1 VGRWL
6 GRPPEWVFAREK
18 QGDEMSESAW
28 FPTPKIVERT
38 QLTKL
43 LRSTGSRDFADLHR
57 RSICDVPWFTEQVLQ
72 FLNIRFDEPYTS
84 VLDLSRGPEWP
95 HWCVDGKLNITESCL
110 NHDPIRPAV
119 IWEGEE
125 GAVRQLTFA
134 ELREQVERVAAGL
147 RALGIRKSDTVGIY
161 MPMVPETLVALLA
174 LGRIGA
180 IAVPL
185 FSGYGPGAIETR
197 LNHTRA
203 KALITCRSFQRAGKR
218 IEMLK
223 TATAALAR
231 CPGVETLVVVSAEND
246 REAGAVSW
254 SKLFDFGKLDY
265 ERTAAEDPLIIIFS
279 SGTTGEPKG
288 IVHTHCSFPV
298 KAAQDI
304 AFYMDIGAGD
314 RISWIT
320 DLGWMMGPWLI
331 YGTLILGGTV
341 VLYDGAADCPAPDR
355 LWSFSARHRVNVLGV
370 SPSLMRKLGEYGDPQ
385 ISGHDLSELRA
396 FGSTGEPW
404 DPASWWWLFEGAGE
418 KRIPIINYSGGTEI
432 SGGILSN
439 HLLAP
444 IKPCGFAA
452 PCLGIAADVVDDSGE
467 SIKNGVGELAIRR
480 PWMGQACGFWNDTD
494 RYLKTYWERVP
505 GLWIH
510 GDWVEKDAD
519 GYWFILG
526 RSDDTLK
533 VGGKRLGPAEV
544 ESILSAYPGVFE
556 AAVIGIPD
564 RKKGTAIVGL
574 CVARE
579 SEGLAGRL
587 RDHVAR
593 ELGKP
598 LRPERIHFVSAL
610 PKTRNG
616 KIVRRVIRAAYL
628 HEDAGDLMSLEDPS
642 AIDQIRKL
650 TV

>member
-1 VGRWL
+1 MSQ
-6 GRPPEWVFAREK
+6 FAW
-18 QGDEMSESAW
+18 S
-28 FPTPKIVERT
+28 PTPEIVERA
-38 QLTKL
+38 QLTKF
-43 LRSTGSRDFADLHR
+43 LRLTYSRDFAELYQ
-57 RSICDVPWFTEQVLQ
+57 RSVSDVPWFTEQVLR
-72 FLNIRFDEPYTS
+72 FLNIRFDEPYAS
-84 VLDLSRGPEWP
+84 VLDLSRGQQWPE
-95 HWCVDGKLNITESCL
+95 WCVDGRLNITETCL
-110 NHDPIRPAV
+110 NHDGSGPAV
-119 IWEGEE
+119 ICESEE
-125 GAVRQLTFA
+125 GIVRQLSFR
-134 ELREQVERVAAGL
+134 ELREQVSQVAAGL
-147 RALGIRKSDTVGIY
+147 RALGIQKGDRVGIY
-161 MPMVPETLVALLA
+161 MPMTVETVVALLG

-185 FSGYGPGAIETR
+185 FSGYGPSAIETR
-197 LNHTRA
+197 LNHTGA
-203 KALITCRSFQRAGKR
+203 NALIAAYSFSRAGKQ
-218 IEMLK
+218 IDMMK
-223 TATAALAR
+223 TAKSAWAR
-231 CPGVETLVVVSAEND
+231 CPGVKTLIAVSAESAC
-246 REAGAVSW
+246 EADTFPW
-254 SKLFDFGKLDY
+254 SKLFEFGKTDY
-265 ERTAAEDPLIIIFS
+265 DRTAAEDPLVIIFS

-331 YGTLILGGTV
+331 YGTLILGGTI
-341 VLYDGAADCPAPDR
+341 VLYDGAADFPAPDR
-355 LWSFSARHRVNVLGV
+355 LWRFSTRHQVNVLGV
-370 SPSLMRKLGEYGDPQ
+370 SPSLIRKLAEHGDPQ
-385 ISGHDLSELRA
+385 ASGHDLSEVRA
-396 FGSTGEPW
+396 FASTGEPW
-404 DPASWWWLFEGAGE
+404 DPASWWWLFEKAGRS
-418 KRIPIINYSGGTEI
+418 RIPIINYSGGTEI

-452 PCLGIAADVVDDSGE
+452 PCAGIAADVVDESGN
-467 SIKNGVGELAIRR
+467 SIQTGVGELAIRS
-480 PWMGQACGFWNDTD
+480 PWIGQARGFWSDPD

-544 ESILSAYPGVFE
+544 ESILAAYPGVIE

-564 RKKGTAIVGL
+564 EKKGTAIVGL
-574 CVARE
+574 CVARA
-579 SEGLAGRL
+579 SDGLADRL
-587 RDHVAR
+587 RDHVAS

-598 LRPERIHFVSAL
+598 LKPERIHFVSAL

-628 HEDAGDLMSLEDPS
+628 HQDPGDLMALEDPS
-642 AIDQIRKL
+642 AVDQIREL

>member
-1 VGRWL
+1 
-6 GRPPEWVFAREK
+6 
-18 QGDEMSESAW
+18 MSEFAW
-28 FPTPKIVERT
+28 YPTPESVERA
-38 QLTKL
+38 QLTKF
-43 LRSTGSRDFADLHR
+43 LRSTCSRDFAELHQ
-57 RSICDVPWFTEQVLQ
+57 RSISDVPWFTEQVLQ

-84 VLDLSRGPEWP
+84 ILDLSRGPEWP
-95 HWCVDGKLNITESCL
+95 EWCVNGKLNITESCL
-110 NHDPIRPAV
+110 NHDASRPAV

-125 GAVRQLTFA
+125 GAVRQLSFG
-134 ELREQVERVAAGL
+134 ELRDQVSRVAAGL
-147 RALGIRKSDTVGIY
+147 SALGIKKGDTVGVY
-161 MPMVPETLVALLA
+161 MPMVPETVIALLG

-197 LNHTRA
+197 LNHTGA
-203 KALITCRSFQRAGKR
+203 KALIASQSFRRAGKR
-218 IEMLK
+218 IDMLQ
-223 TATAALAR
+223 TAKAALAR
-231 CPGVETLVVVSAEND
+231 CPEVKTLIVVSAENTS
-246 REAGAVSW
+246 EAGTFSW
-254 SKLFDFGKLDY
+254 SKLFEFGKADH
-265 ERTAAEDPLIIIFS
+265 ERTTAEDPLIIIFS

-304 AFYMDIGAGD
+304 AFHMDIGAGD

-331 YGTLILGGTV
+331 YGTLILGSTI
-341 VLYDGAADCPAPDR
+341 VLYDGAADFPSPDR
-355 LWSFSARHRVNVLGV
+355 LWSFSARHHMNVLGI
-370 SPSLMRKLGEYGDPQ
+370 SPSLIRKLAEYGDPQ

-396 FGSTGEPW
+396 FASTGEPW
-404 DPASWWWLFEGAGE
+404 DSASWWWLFEKAGRN
-418 KRIPIINYSGGTEI
+418 RIPIINYSGGTEI

-444 IKPCGFAA
+444 IKPCGFTA
-452 PCLGIAADVVDDSGE
+452 PCLGIAADVVDESGN
-467 SIKNGVGELAIRR
+467 SVKNGVGELAIRC
-480 PWMGQACGFWNDTD
+480 PWIGQARGFWNDTD
-494 RYLKTYWERVP
+494 RYMKTYWERVP

-519 GYWFILG
+519 GHWFILG

-544 ESILSAYPGVFE
+544 ESILAAYQGVIE

-564 RKKGTAIVGL
+564 EKKGTAIVGL

-579 SEGLAGRL
+579 SDGLADQL
-587 RDHVAR
+587 RNHVAN

-598 LRPERIHFVSAL
+598 LKPERIHFVSAL

-628 HEDAGDLMSLEDPS
+628 HQDLGDLMTLEDPS

>member
-1 VGRWL
+1 MNEYAWA
-6 GRPPEWVFAREK
+6 PTRE
-18 QGDEMSESAW
+18 
-28 FPTPKIVERT
+28 IVERA
-38 QLTKL
+38 QLTKF
-43 LRSTGSRDFADLHR
+43 LRLTSSRDFTELHR
-57 RSICDVPWFTEQVLQ
+57 RSVSDVPWFTEQVLR
-72 FLNIRFDEPYTS
+72 FLNIKFDEPYTS

-95 HWCVDGKLNITESCL
+95 NWCVNGKLNITESCL
-110 NHDPIRPAV
+110 NHDESGTAV

-125 GAVRQLTFA
+125 GAVRQLTFG
-134 ELREQVERVAAGL
+134 ELRDQVGQAAAGL
-147 RALGIRKSDTVGIY
+147 RALGINKGDTVGIY
-161 MPMVPETLVALLA
+161 MPMVPETVVALLA

-197 LNHTRA
+197 LNHTGA
-203 KALITCRSFQRAGKR
+203 KALITSESFRRAAKR
-218 IEMLK
+218 VDMLR
-223 TATAALAR
+223 TAQAALVR
-231 CPGVETLVVVSAEND
+231 CPNLETLIVVSAD
-246 REAGAVSW
+246 DTSKAGTFSW
-254 SKLFDFGKLDY
+254 SKLFAFGKADR

-288 IVHTHCSFPV
+288 IVHTHCSFPI

-304 AFYMDIGAGD
+304 AFNMDIGAGD

-341 VLYDGAADCPAPDR
+341 VLYDGAVDHPRSDR
-355 LWSFSARHRVNVLGV
+355 LWNFCARHSVNVLGI
-370 SPSLMRKLGEYGDPQ
+370 SPSLIRKLAEYGFPQ
-385 ISGHDLSELRA
+385 INGHDLSRLRA
-396 FGSTGEPW
+396 FASSGEPW
-404 DPASWWWLFEGAGE
+404 DPASWWWLFDKAGQ
-418 KRIPIINYSGGTEI
+418 KRVPVINYSGGTEI

-439 HLLAP
+439 HPLAP

-452 PCLGIAADVVDDSGE
+452 PCLGIAADVVDESGRSIE
-467 SIKNGVGELAIRR
+467 SGVGELAIRC
-480 PWMGQACGFWNDTD
+480 PWIGQARGFWNNAQ
-494 RYLKTYWERVP
+494 RYLNTYWERVP

-510 GDWVEKDAD
+510 GDWVERDAD
-519 GYWFILG
+519 GHWFILG

-544 ESILSAYPGVFE
+544 ESILTAYPGVLE

-564 RKKGTAIVGL
+564 ERKGTAIVGL

-579 SEGLAGRL
+579 TNGLADQL
-587 RDHVAR
+587 RDHVAT

-598 LRPERIHFVSAL
+598 LKPERIHFVSAL

-616 KIVRRVIRAAYL
+616 KIVRRAIRAAYL
-628 HEDAGDLMSLEDPS
+628 HQDPGDLMTLENPS

-650 TV
+650 NV

>member
-1 VGRWL
+1 
-6 GRPPEWVFAREK
+6 
-18 QGDEMSESAW
+18 MSEFAW
-28 FPTPKIVERT
+28 YPTPELVERA
-38 QLTKL
+38 QLTKF
-43 LRSTGSRDFADLHR
+43 LRSTSSRDFKELHQ
-57 RSICDVPWFTEQVLQ
+57 RSISDVPWFTEQVLR

-95 HWCVDGKLNITESCL
+95 EWCVGGKLNITESCL
-110 NHDPIRPAV
+110 KHDASRTAV

-125 GAVRQLTFA
+125 GTVRKLSFG
-134 ELREQVERVAAGL
+134 ELCNQVSRVAAGFK
-147 RALGIRKSDTVGIY
+147 ALGIKKGDTVGIY
-161 MPMVPETLVALLA
+161 MPMVPETVVALLG

-185 FSGYGPGAIETR
+185 FSGYGPGAIERR
-197 LNHTRA
+197 LNHTGA
-203 KALITCRSFQRAGKR
+203 KVLIASQSFCRAGKR
-218 IEMLK
+218 VDMLQIAR
-223 TATAALAR
+223 TALAR
-231 CPGVETLVVVSAEND
+231 CPGVKTLIVVSTESET
-246 REAGAVSW
+246 EAGTFPW
-254 SKLFDFGKLDY
+254 SKLFAFGEADH
-265 ERTAAEDPLIIIFS
+265 ERTAPKDPLIIIFS

-288 IVHTHCSFPV
+288 IVHTHCSFPI

-304 AFYMDIGAGD
+304 AFCMDIGAGD

-331 YGTLILGGTV
+331 YGTLILGGTI
-341 VLYDGAADCPAPDR
+341 VLYDGAADFPSPDR
-355 LWSFSARHRVNVLGV
+355 LWSFSARHRLNVLGV
-370 SPSLMRKLGEYGDPQ
+370 SPSLIRKLAEHGDPQ
-385 ISGHDLSELRA
+385 ISDHDLSEFRA
-396 FGSTGEPW
+396 FASTGEPW
-404 DPASWWWLFEGAGE
+404 DPASWWWLFEKAG
-418 KRIPIINYSGGTEI
+418 RNGIPIINYSGGTEI

-444 IKPCGFAA
+444 IRPCGFAA
-452 PCLGIAADVVDDSGE
+452 PCLGIAADVVDESGN
-467 SIKNGVGELAIRR
+467 SVQNGVGELAIRC
-480 PWMGQACGFWNDTD
+480 PWIGQARGFWNDAD
-494 RYLKTYWERVP
+494 RYLKTYWQRVP

-510 GDWVEKDAD
+510 GDWVERDVD
-519 GYWFILG
+519 GCWFILG

-544 ESILSAYPGVFE
+544 ESILATYPGVIE

-564 RKKGTAIVGL
+564 EKKGTAIVGL

-579 SEGLAGRL
+579 SDGLAEQL
-587 RDHVAR
+587 RDYVAS

-598 LRPERIHFVSAL
+598 LRPERIHFISAL

-628 HEDAGDLMSLEDPS
+628 HQDPGDLMTLENPS

>member
-1 VGRWL
+1 MT
-6 GRPPEWVFAREK
+6 EY
-18 QGDEMSESAW
+18 AW
-28 FPTPKIVERT
+28 FPTPEIAERA
-38 QLTKL
+38 QLTKF
-43 LRSTGSRDFADLHR
+43 LRLTSSRDFTELHQ
-57 RSICDVPWFTEQVLQ
+57 RSISDVPWFTEQVLQ
-72 FLNIRFDEPYTS
+72 FLNIKFDEPYTS

-95 HWCVDGKLNITESCL
+95 NWCVNAKLNITESCL
-110 NHDPIRPAV
+110 NHDESRAAV
-119 IWEGEE
+119 IWEGED
-125 GAVRQLTFA
+125 GAVRQLTFG
-134 ELREQVERVAAGL
+134 ELREQVAQGAAGL
-147 RALGIRKSDTVGIY
+147 RTLGIKKGNTVGIY
-161 MPMVPETLVALLA
+161 MPMVPETVVALLA

-197 LNHTRA
+197 LNHTGA
-203 KALITCRSFQRAGKR
+203 KALITSQSFRRAGKR
-218 IEMLK
+218 VDMLR
-223 TATAALAR
+223 TAQAALAR
-231 CPGVETLVVVSAEND
+231 CPEVQILIVVSAGD
-246 REAGAVSW
+246 ASEAGTFSW
-254 SKLFDFGKLDY
+254 NKLFAFGKADH

-288 IVHTHCSFPV
+288 ILHTHCSFPI
-298 KAAQDI
+298 KAAQDV
-304 AFYMDIGAGD
+304 AFHMDIGAGD

-341 VLYDGAADCPAPDR
+341 VLYDGAADHPGPDR
-355 LWSFSARHRVNVLGV
+355 LWSFCARHSVNVLGI
-370 SPSLMRKLGEYGDPQ
+370 SPSLIRKVAEYGAPQ
-385 ISGHDLSELRA
+385 INGHNLSTLRA
-396 FGSTGEPW
+396 FASSGEPW
-404 DPASWWWLFEGAGE
+404 DPASWRWLFDKAGQ
-418 KRIPIINYSGGTEI
+418 KRVPIINYSGGTEI

-439 HLLAP
+439 HPLAP

-452 PCLGIAADVVDDSGE
+452 PCLGIAADVVDESGT
-467 SIKNGVGELAIRR
+467 SIKSGVGELAIRC
-480 PWMGQACGFWNDTD
+480 PWIGQARGFWNDTD
-494 RYLKTYWERVP
+494 RYLSTYWERVP

-510 GDWVEKDAD
+510 GDWVERDTD
-519 GYWFILG
+519 GHWFILG

-544 ESILSAYPGVFE
+544 ESILTAYPGVIE

-564 RKKGTAIVGL
+564 EKKGTAIVGL

-579 SEGLAGRL
+579 SNGLADQL

-616 KIVRRVIRAAYL
+616 KIVRRAIRAAYL
-628 HEDAGDLMSLEDPS
+628 HQDAGDLMTLENPS

-650 TV
+650 NV

>member
-1 VGRWL
+1 
-6 GRPPEWVFAREK
+6 
-18 QGDEMSESAW
+18 MSEFAW
-28 FPTPKIVERT
+28 FPTPEIVERA
-38 QLTKL
+38 QLAKL
-43 LRSTGSRDFADLHR
+43 LRSTSSRDFTELHR
-57 RSICDVPWFTEQVLQ
+57 RSISDVPWFTEQLLK
-72 FLNIRFDEPYTS
+72 FLNIRFDEPYSS
-84 VLDLSRGPEWP
+84 VLDLSGGPEWP
-95 HWCVDGKLNITESCL
+95 RWCVNGKLNITESCL
-110 NHDPIRPAV
+110 SHDGSRTAV

-125 GAVRQLTFA
+125 GAVRQLTFG
-134 ELREQVERVAAGL
+134 ELREQVARVAEGL
-147 RALGIRKSDTVGIY
+147 SALGIEKGDTVGIY
-161 MPMVPETLVALLA
+161 MPMVPETVVALLG

-185 FSGYGPGAIETR
+185 FSGYGPAAIETR
-197 LNHTRA
+197 LNHTDARV
-203 KALITCRSFQRAGKR
+203 LIASKSFRRAGKR
-218 IEMLK
+218 VDMLETAK
-223 TATAALAR
+223 TALAR
-231 CPGVETLVVVSAEND
+231 CPGVKTLIVVSAANTS
-246 REAGAVSW
+246 EAGTFPW
-254 SKLFDFGKLDY
+254 SKLLEFRKADY

-288 IVHTHCSFPV
+288 IVHTHCGFPV

-304 AFYMDIGAGD
+304 AFHMDIGAGD

-331 YGTLILGGTV
+331 YGTLILGGTI
-341 VLYDGAADCPAPDR
+341 VLYDGAADRPAPDR
-355 LWSFSARHRVNVLGV
+355 LWSFSARHRLNVLGI
-370 SPSLMRKLGEYGDPQ
+370 SPSLIRKLAEYGDPQ
-385 ISGHDLSELRA
+385 ISDHDLSALRA

-404 DPASWWWLFEGAGE
+404 DPASWWWLFKKAGRN
-418 KRIPIINYSGGTEI
+418 RIPIMNYSGGTEI

-439 HLLAP
+439 HPLAP

-452 PCLGIAADVVDDSGE
+452 PCLGIAADVVDDAGNSVQ
-467 SIKNGVGELAIRR
+467 NGVGELAIRC
-480 PWMGQACGFWNDTD
+480 PWIGQARGFWNDAD
-494 RYLKTYWERVP
+494 RYLKAYWERVP

-510 GDWVEKDAD
+510 GDWVERDAD
-519 GYWFILG
+519 GHWFILG

-533 VGGKRLGPAEV
+533 VSGKRVGPAEV
-544 ESILSAYPGVFE
+544 ESILTAHSDVIE

-564 RKKGTAIVGL
+564 EKKGTAIVGL
-574 CVARE
+574 CVVRE
-579 SEGLAGRL
+579 SDGLAAKL
-587 RDHVAR
+587 QDHVAS

-628 HEDAGDLMSLEDPS
+628 HQDPGDLMSLENPS

>member
-1 VGRWL
+1 
-6 GRPPEWVFAREK
+6 
-18 QGDEMSESAW
+18 MSEYAW
-28 FPTPKIVERT
+28 SPTRETVERA
-38 QLTKL
+38 QLTKF
-43 LRSTGSRDFADLHR
+43 LRSTSSRDFTELHQ
-57 RSICDVPWFTEQVLQ
+57 RSVSDVPWFTEQVLR
-72 FLNIRFDEPYTS
+72 FLNIKFDEPYTS

-95 HWCVDGKLNITESCL
+95 NWCVNAKLNITESCL
-110 NHDPIRPAV
+110 NHDESWAAL

-125 GAVRQLTFA
+125 GAVRQLTFG
-134 ELREQVERVAAGL
+134 ELRDQVGQAAAGL
-147 RALGIRKSDTVGIY
+147 RALSIKKGDTVGIY
-161 MPMVPETLVALLA
+161 MPMVPETVVALLA

-197 LNHTRA
+197 LNHTGA
-203 KALITCRSFQRAGKR
+203 KALITSESFRRGGKQVH
-218 IEMLK
+218 MLR
-223 TATAALAR
+223 TAQAALAR
-231 CPGVETLVVVSAEND
+231 CPEVQTLILVSAD
-246 REAGAVSW
+246 DASKTGTFSW
-254 SKLFDFGKLDY
+254 SKLFAFGKADH
-265 ERTAAEDPLIIIFS
+265 ESTAAEDPLIIIFS

-288 IVHTHCSFPV
+288 IVHTHCSFPI

-304 AFYMDIGAGD
+304 AFHMDIGAAD

-341 VLYDGAADCPAPDR
+341 VLYDGAADHPGPDR
-355 LWSFSARHRVNVLGV
+355 LWSFCARHSVNVLGI
-370 SPSLMRKLGEYGDPQ
+370 SPPLIRKLAEYGSPQ
-385 ISGHDLSELRA
+385 LNGHDLSRLRA
-396 FGSTGEPW
+396 FASSGEPW
-404 DPASWWWLFEGAGE
+404 DPTSWWWLFAKAGQ
-418 KRIPIINYSGGTEI
+418 KRVPIMNYSGGTEI

-439 HLLAP
+439 HPLAP
-444 IKPCGFAA
+444 IKSCGFAA
-452 PCLGIAADVVDDSGE
+452 PCLGIAADVVDESGH
-467 SIKNGVGELAIRR
+467 SIKSGVGELAIRC
-480 PWMGQACGFWNDTD
+480 PWIGQARGFWNDTD
-494 RYLKTYWERVP
+494 RYLNTYWERVP

-510 GDWVEKDAD
+510 GDWVERDAD
-519 GYWFILG
+519 GHWFILG

-544 ESILSAYPGVFE
+544 ESILTAYPGVIE

-564 RKKGTAIVGL
+564 EKKGTAIVGL

-579 SEGLAGRL
+579 SNGLADQL
-587 RDHVAR
+587 RDYVAS

-616 KIVRRVIRAAYL
+616 KIVRRAIRAAYL
-628 HEDAGDLMSLEDPS
+628 HQDPGDLMTLENPS

-650 TV
+650 NL